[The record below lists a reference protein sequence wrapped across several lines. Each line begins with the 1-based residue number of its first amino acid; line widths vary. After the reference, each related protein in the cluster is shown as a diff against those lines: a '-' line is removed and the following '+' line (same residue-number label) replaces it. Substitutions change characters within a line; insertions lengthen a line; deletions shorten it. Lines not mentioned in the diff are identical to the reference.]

1 MKVSCLQEN
10 LAKGL
15 NIVGRAVAARSTL
28 PVLGN
33 IKIETDNARLKLSAT
48 NLELGLVCWIG
59 AKVEEEGATTV
70 PAKTLVDLVNA
81 LPKGQVSMGYT
92 ARTQSINV
100 SCATVNNDIKC
111 IDAQEFPL
119 LPGPDKE
126 VGIELN
132 VVDLRSAI
140 NQVVFAAAKD
150 DARPVLTGAE
160 LRIKGGE
167 LKLAAAD
174 GFRLAVCTAHLA
186 APAATPITAI
196 IPARALAE
204 LARLL
209 GDQDELVT
217 MYLLAAKGQVYFQL
231 RDTVLVSQLLEGNYP
246 DYAQL
251 IPRSH
256 TTRAVMTTSE
266 LRAACRAADI
276 FARESAY
283 SVRLSV
289 KPGSELKPGNVELD
303 ARSAE
308 TGSNEVQV
316 SATVEGSALDIAFN
330 VKYLADV
337 LNVISS
343 ESVALEL
350 SGSNAPGVVRPLG
363 NDNFLSV
370 IMPMHLGG

>member
-1 MKVSCLQEN
+1 
-10 LAKGL
+10 
-15 NIVGRAVAARSTL
+15 
-28 PVLGN
+28 
-33 IKIETDNARLKLSAT
+33 
-48 NLELGLVCWIG
+48 
-59 AKVEEEGATTV
+59 
-70 PAKTLVDLVNA
+70 
-81 LPKGQVSMGYT
+81 
-92 ARTQSINV
+92 
-100 SCATVNNDIKC
+100 
-111 IDAQEFPL
+111 
-119 LPGPDKE
+119 
-126 VGIELN
+126 
-132 VVDLRSAI
+132 
-140 NQVVFAAAKD
+140 VVFAAAKD

-231 RDTVLVSQLLEGNYP
+231 RDIVLVSQLLEGNYP

-256 TTRAVMTTSE
+256 TTRAVMTTAE

-276 FARESAY
+276 FARESAF

-289 KPGSELKPGNVELD
+289 KPGNVELD

-363 NDNFLSV
+363 NDDFLSV